1 MKSLGKNSSGK
12 PLLYGP
18 WYNWSSSITTFR
30 LSLALVVSTMLFLPL
45 PAPSNYQII
54 ALLSIVAGYSSIV
67 TVVLLIKPSAL
78 PERRQAILICLLM
91 LLFIITAT
99 LLFEREALAVL
110 VFIPVLNAALRLAER
125 NLIITVVLAGVSWVG
140 LNAQTGL
147 PTVQRWAEI
156 VAVLVLLVLVA
167 VIVRSLRGDIDL
179 ARNRITAL
187 SYQDE
192 LSGTLNMR
200 AFTRL
205 LLSVQ
210 AKAVESGTPYAL
222 IMIDIENLQLL
233 NEKYGHEQG
242 NRVIVA
248 VAEALKRSIR
258 TDDLIARYGGDEFMV
273 YLAGASDEIAQEI
286 SNRITQNVYNITLSF
301 ESKMQRIQVNTGV
314 AIYPDSGSTIQE
326 MMTFADKAMYQ
337 DKEFRRR
344 IKPAGSNRDKNRAQA
359 GIEPL

>member
-1 MKSLGKNSSGK
+1 MKRVEKNQSGN
-12 PLLYGP
+12 PLLNGP
-18 WYNWSSSITTFR
+18 WYNWSGSVSTFR
-30 LSLALVVSTMLFLPL
+30 LSLALVVATILFLPVS
-45 PAPSNYQII
+45 APGNYQVIG
-54 ALLSIVAGYSSIV
+54 LLSIVVGYSSIV
-67 TVVLLIKPSAL
+67 LPVLLIKKPVL
-78 PERRQAILICLLM
+78 TERRQAIFICLLM
-91 LLFIITAT
+91 LLFIISAT
-99 LLFEREALAVL
+99 LLFAREALAILVL
-110 VFIPVLNAALRLAER
+110 IPVLNAALRLAGR
-125 NLIITVVLAGVSWVG
+125 SLIIMVVLAGTCWLG

-147 PTVQRWAEI
+147 PPLQRYAEI
-156 VAVLVLLVLVA
+156 IAVLIILFLVA

-179 ARNRITAL
+179 VRNRMTAL

-210 AKAVESGTPYAL
+210 TKAVETGASYAL

-301 ESKMQRIQVNTGV
+301 ESKMHRVQVNNGI
-314 AIYPDSGSTIQE
+314 AIYPDSASTIQE
-326 MMTFADKAMYQ
+326 MMAFADKAMYQ

-344 IKPAGSNRDKNRAQA
+344 TKPSGSNRDKNRAQA
-359 GIEPL
+359 GVESL